1 MNRRMVVAAVGSS
14 VAGALCL
21 HLYLARFEHE
31 AVGGAPESVVVVTR
45 DIALGEVVTQ
55 GALALRDLPQ
65 RYVEER
71 HVAAA
76 DLERVLGARLT
87 TELHGGSTLLWS
99 DLDVMQEGRSL
110 AGLVRAGMRA
120 YALPEADVS
129 FDGLLRPGDR
139 VDVLWT
145 AAEGGE
151 ASVVLESALV
161 LTVGA
166 NLGSDGEGEV
176 RRARAGRVTLSVTSE
191 QAAGLSRYQQRGRLK
206 LLLRNPQ
213 DLVVLEAAAKA
224 PAPAQGERALHA
236 EAGRGR

>member
-110 AGLVRAGMRA
+110 AGLVR
-120 YALPEADVS
+120 LPEADVS